1 MSEPGGEPTGR
12 ADERVALSGGKLR
25 GFVERAV
32 AEVRDGAR
40 ELAAQLGRRRLLAIG
55 LLLLLLAS
63 PWPPLTVAAL
73 AAYVV
78 VAFKLP
84 GLTTALLPLAF
95 PFAYQPKSLFGPE
108 FPVVEL
114 LLLVGL
120 ATSGVQLLAVW
131 RRTAHAGTGSA
142 AILDLWDEAKRV
154 LGGSFGQQA
163 AALAL
168 IATFS
173 LFTVADPAH
182 LRESLREYRTVIIEP
197 LLYFFLAR
205 HWLRARE
212 LRQIAIGAFVGG
224 AALVG
229 LLAIGQVASGQGV
242 VATEGVRRALGTYNH
257 PNALALYLL
266 RATAFATALAVLS
279 GVPRQARALRLC
291 LPIIGVA
298 LLLTFSRGAFLGLV
312 VALAVLLLFVGWRN
326 ARGGILAVGIAAV
339 ALIAL
344 ALAGF
349 AVVRGGGDSL
359 GLRQLIWRSALAI
372 IRDHPAFGV
381 GLDQFLTQ
389 YSPRYIQPA
398 AWDERFT
405 SHPHNLFLDF
415 WVRLGIMGFAWVAW
429 TLISLVSS
437 LARAW
442 RLAAPAPPPTPPP
455 RGRGAKG
462 RQPLAATSEA
472 VAASAEARALLIAA
486 GVACIAAFTHGL
498 LDNFYFLIDL
508 AFAWWLLLALAQIG
522 AGDAAGAAEPVE
534 GW

>member
-1 MSEPGGEPTGR
+1 MSEPGGGANERENGWATPTSGR
-12 ADERVALSGGKLR
+12 LR
-25 GFVERAV
+25 EMVEHAV
-32 AEVRDGAR
+32 ADTRAAVREVV
-40 ELAAQLGRRRLLAIG
+40 AQLGRQRLLAIG
-55 LLLLLLAS
+55 LLLVLLAS
-63 PWPPLTVAAL
+63 PWPPLTAAAL
-73 AAYVV
+73 AAYFV

-84 GLTTALLPLAF
+84 GLTTALIPLAF

-114 LLLVGL
+114 LLLIAL
-120 ATSGVQLLAVW
+120 ATSGVQLLVAW
-131 RRTAHAGTGSA
+131 RRTASAGTGSA
-142 AILDLWDEAKRV
+142 AILDFWDEVKRV

-173 LFTVADPAH
+173 LATVADPAH
-182 LRESLREYRTVIIEP
+182 LRESLREYRTVVIEP

-205 HWLRARE
+205 HWLRARD
-212 LRQIAIGAFVGG
+212 LRQLAIGAFVGG
-224 AALVG
+224 ATLVG
-229 LLAIGQVASGQGV
+229 LLAIGQVATGQGV

-279 GVPRQARALRLC
+279 GVPRLARALRLC
-291 LPIIGVA
+291 LPILGVA
-298 LLLTFSRGAFLGLV
+298 LLLTFSRGAFLGLIV
-312 VALAVLLLFVGWRN
+312 GLAVLFVFIGWRN
-326 ARGGILAVGIAAV
+326 ARGSMLALGIGAV
-339 ALIAL
+339 ALVAL

-349 AVVRGGGDSL
+349 AVVRAGSDSL
-359 GLRQLIWRSALAI
+359 GLRQLIWRSTLAM

-415 WVRLGIMGFAWVAW
+415 WVRLGIMGLAWVAW
-429 TLISLVSS
+429 TAISLVA
-437 LARAW
+437 LLVRAW
-442 RLAAPAPPPTPPP
+442 RVPPVAPPQPQ
-455 RGRGAKG
+455 RGRSAKG
-462 RQPLAATSEA
+462 PQPRMATSADSAAT
-472 VAASAEARALLIAA
+472 AEARALVIAA

-508 AFAWWLLLALAQIG
+508 AFAWWLLLALVQIG
-522 AGDAAGAAEPVE
+522 ATDPAGTTEPVE